1 MVDHTSIARNRCVEI
16 YDQHTATRSPNTR
29 QSITQPS
36 LQAVI
41 LAAGRSSRIDGA
53 IDSQPKCL
61 AVVGGRTL
69 VDHQLSLLEEVGIT
83 RICVVVGYRGA
94 EVSKVVGT
102 RAECIHNSLWKGTDS
117 LYSLWLSRKWVVG
130 SFVVMNCDVLLHPE
144 VLRRIL
150 AKHGSAFAYDSSSGT
165 EQEHMKVELK
175 NGYLHSMSKA
185 LPPERSHGENVGA
198 LYFNNRTAQLLFREA
213 ELLIRS
219 GNQQKWMAA
228 AVQQV
233 ARRARLRG
241 IDVSDLP
248 WIEIDFPSDL
258 RKAQDITW
266 PTISVSRATQAP

>member
-1 MVDHTSIARNRCVEI
+1 
-16 YDQHTATRSPNTR
+16 
-29 QSITQPS
+29 
-36 LQAVI
+36 VI
-41 LAAGRSSRIDGA
+41 LAAGCGSRIDGA
-53 IDSQPKCL
+53 IESQPKCL

-69 VDHQLSLLEEVGIT
+69 LDYQLSLLEEVGIT
-83 RICVVVGYRGA
+83 RICVVVGYRGT

-102 RAECIHNSLWKGTDS
+102 RAECIHNSLWKETDS
-117 LYSLWLSRKWVVG
+117 LYSLWLSRKWVTG

-150 AKHGSAFAYDSSSGT
+150 AKRGSAFAYDSSSGT
-165 EQEHMKVELK
+165 EHEHMKVEFK
-175 NGYLHSMSKA
+175 NGYLHSISKT
-185 LPPERSHGENVGA
+185 LPPERSHGENVGT

-213 ELLIRS
+213 DLLIKS
-219 GNQQKWMAA
+219 GNKQMWMAA

-258 RKAQDITW
+258 RKAREITW
-266 PTISVSRATQAP
+266 PAISVFRPMQAP